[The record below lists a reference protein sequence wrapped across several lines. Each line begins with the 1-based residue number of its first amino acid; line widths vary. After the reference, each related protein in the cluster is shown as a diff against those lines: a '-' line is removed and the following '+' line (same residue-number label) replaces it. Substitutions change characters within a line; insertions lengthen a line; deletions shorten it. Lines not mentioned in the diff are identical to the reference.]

1 LKQRFLQTHLS
12 LEEPLM
18 TINKNELSQALLA
31 LTNQGVIAYP
41 TESVFG
47 LGCDPDCDV
56 AIQKILDLKQRP
68 AHKGLILIAANIEQL
83 QNYADFSSLSTEQL
97 DNINA
102 TWPGP
107 FTWIVPVQPS
117 LSKLVSGDFNSI
129 AVRVTQ
135 HPVVQ
140 TLCLAFGK
148 PIISTSANLSG
159 EMACVTVPQ
168 VKQMFMNN
176 PLLDYVVDQPVSGL
190 ENPSQI
196 HDAITGKR
204 LR

>member
-1 LKQRFLQTHLS
+1 
-12 LEEPLM
+12 M
-18 TINKNELSQALLA
+18 NINKDELSDAILA
-31 LTNQGVIAYP
+31 LSKQGVIAYP

-47 LGCDPDCDV
+47 LGCDPDSDI

-83 QNYADFSSLSTEQL
+83 ENYADFSSLSPEQM
-97 DNINA
+97 DTIKA

-107 FTWIVPVQPS
+107 FTWVVPVQDS

-140 TLCLAFGK
+140 ALCTAYGK

-159 EMACVTVPQ
+159 KEACTSSLQ
-168 VKQMFMNN
+168 VQQMFEDH
-176 PLLDYVVDQPVSGL
+176 PLLDYVIEQPVSGL
-190 ENPSQI
+190 DNPSQI
-196 HDAITGKR
+196 HDALTGKR

>member
-1 LKQRFLQTHLS
+1 
-12 LEEPLM
+12 M
-18 TINKNELSQALLA
+18 TISKNELSQAMLA
-31 LTNQGVIAYP
+31 LKTQGVIAYP

-47 LGCDPDCDV
+47 LGCDPDCEV

-68 AHKGLILIAANIEQL
+68 PHKGLILIAANIEQL
-83 QNYADFSSLSTEQL
+83 HHYADFSSLNTEQL
-97 DNINA
+97 DKIKA

-107 FTWIVPVQPS
+107 FTWVVPTQTA
-117 LSKLVSGDFNSI
+117 LSKLVSGDFDSI
-129 AVRVTQ
+129 AVRVTK

-140 TLCLAFGK
+140 ALCQEFGK

-159 EMACVTVPQ
+159 LEACVTPQQ
-168 VKQMFMNN
+168 VKQMFINN
-176 PLLDYVVDQPVSGL
+176 PLLDYIIDQPVTGL

-196 HDAITGKR
+196 HDALTGKR